1 MTVILR
7 TVADLR
13 TLVRGWK
20 AEGHVVGVV
29 PTMGALH
36 DGHLSLARRAKAECG
51 RVITTIFVNPKQFN
65 NPDDLKKYPRT
76 EDADAALLRWVGVE
90 AIFAPDPSE
99 VYPAGFVTNVSVG
112 GVSQPL
118 EGASRPGHF
127 DGVATVVSKLFGM
140 TQADR
145 AYFGQKDWQQLQVV
159 QRLVADLNLA
169 VTVVG
174 CETVRDP
181 DGLAMSSRNVRLSA
195 AARQKAPALYAAM
208 LAAARDVRGGVAVD
222 QAMDRAATA
231 VMAEGFD
238 SVEYIDLRD
247 AESLG
252 PMTDPTRPL
261 RMLAAAWLDGVRLI
275 DNIAV

>member
-7 TVADLR
+7 TVAELR
-13 TLVRGWK
+13 ALVRGWK

-90 AIFAPDPSE
+90 AVFAPAPEE
-99 VYPAGFVTNVSVG
+99 VYPGGFVTNVSVG

-159 QRLVADLNLA
+159 QRLVADLNMA

-195 AARQKAPALYAAM
+195 EGRRKAPALYAAM
-208 LAAARDVRGGVAVD
+208 LAAAREVRSGVPADEAIARAV
-222 QAMDRAATA
+222 RA
-231 VMAEGFD
+231 VMCEGFE
-238 SVEYIDLRD
+238 SVEYIELRD
-247 AESLG
+247 AETLG
-252 PMTDPTRPL
+252 PVAGDGRPA